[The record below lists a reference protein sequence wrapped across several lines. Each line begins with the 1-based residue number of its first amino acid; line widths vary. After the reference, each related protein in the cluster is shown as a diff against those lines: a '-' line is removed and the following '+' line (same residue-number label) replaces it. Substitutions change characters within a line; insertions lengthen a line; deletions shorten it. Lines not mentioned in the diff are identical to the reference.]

1 MRYETAD
8 LDAWL
13 DLWVHTV
20 FRDYG
25 NAFSFLAPAVQ
36 YGKYGSVLTLETLGK
51 RWGWEKTKVW
61 RFFKKF
67 GEDFAL
73 YRLPGTYG
81 CVICNLSYPS
91 QTEITPPSK
100 ECVVRIWE
108 LIRIRA
114 RNTHTEGTRNE
125 KLNRFVA
132 WWSRRMLKAW
142 EESVQKQSED
152 CDCPGNGSGKGVR
165 KSSVAI
171 LAPIIR
177 AYISHGRNCKHS
189 RNCINDCLGKY
200 IGKTWDLLNFDIG
213 AVRPFGGNP
222 FLNLDTS

>member
-1 MRYETAD
+1 
-8 LDAWL
+8 
-13 DLWVHTV
+13 
-20 FRDYG
+20 
-25 NAFSFLAPAVQ
+25 
-36 YGKYGSVLTLETLGK
+36 
-51 RWGWEKTKVW
+51 
-61 RFFKKF
+61 
-67 GEDFAL
+67 
-73 YRLPGTYG
+73 
-81 CVICNLSYPS
+81 
-91 QTEITPPSK
+91 
-100 ECVVRIWE
+100 
-108 LIRIRA
+108 
-114 RNTHTEGTRNE
+114 
-125 KLNRFVA
+125 
-132 WWSRRMLKAW
+132 MLKAW

-171 LAPIIR
+171 IAPIIR